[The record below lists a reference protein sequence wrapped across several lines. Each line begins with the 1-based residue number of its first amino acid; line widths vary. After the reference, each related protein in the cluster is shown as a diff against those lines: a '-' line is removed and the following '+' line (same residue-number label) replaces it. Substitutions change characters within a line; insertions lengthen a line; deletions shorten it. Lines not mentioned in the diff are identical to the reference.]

1 MPKKSLL
8 ASKFS
13 QLEVVYKR
21 LEKQNAAI
29 YQREQEL
36 SCIKRELAES
46 SGIFQGKQRKVLKEK
61 AEQLSVQIGNMK
73 QYISHI
79 VQEYGYRNVK
89 EFLEEYQ
96 TAKLEFNDYQA
107 AAAKWKVENGEINE
121 SESILERLK
130 QNKLAVE
137 EREKNREWDCDRN
150 DRGAR

>member
-1 MPKKSLL
+1 M
-8 ASKFS
+8 
-13 QLEVVYKR
+13 
-21 LEKQNAAI
+21 I
-29 YQREQEL
+29 
-36 SCIKRELAES
+36 
-46 SGIFQGKQRKVLKEK
+46 LK
-61 AEQLSVQIGNMK
+61 G
-73 QYISHI
+73 ISHT

-96 TAKLEFNDYQA
+96 TTKLEFNDYQA

-137 EREKNREWDCDRN
+137 EREKNREWDCDRY